1 MTKLKFFQ
9 ELINSLFVKQ
19 KNDKPFSFFSD
30 KKKQLTTKEYLHNV
44 ASAKGEVSAL
54 NHAEL
59 LVSHCENLNDKEL
72 MNFFELLRKN
82 YEVDSENLLL
92 AIQNYDH
99 EKNSQNL
106 VNLLKLSEPSR
117 RDIFTRC
124 NGITRGTIRLV
135 NLRKRLLELIIK
147 KPELKAVDYDF
158 CLLYTS
164 PSPRDGLLSR
174 MPSSA

>member
-19 KNDKPFSFFSD
+19 KNDKPFSFFLD

-59 LVSHCENLNDKEL
+59 LISHCEQLNDKEL

-82 YEVDSENLLL
+82 YEL
-92 AIQNYDH
+92 AFISHTD
-99 EKNSQNL
+99 EKNNKTVISFAQIVSFLNKGAL
-106 VNLLKLSEPSR
+106 MTTLQDIPNGSEVRVSAKKCHTMSKEIKEVIR
-117 RDIFTRC
+117 DFRDISSKKKD
-124 NGITRGTIRLV
+124 IKLD
-135 NLRKRLLELIIK
+135 LIGFEK
-147 KPELKAVDYDF
+147 FFDEEKD
-158 CLLYTS
+158 
-164 PSPRDGLLSR
+164 
-174 MPSSA
+174 